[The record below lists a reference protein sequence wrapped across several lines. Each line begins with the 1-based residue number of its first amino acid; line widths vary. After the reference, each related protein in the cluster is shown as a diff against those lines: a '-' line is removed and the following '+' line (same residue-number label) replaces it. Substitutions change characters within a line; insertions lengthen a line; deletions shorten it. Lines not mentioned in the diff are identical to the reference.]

1 MTPTY
6 KYSTFFYFLGYLL
19 LFGCASEKGS
29 LTSDAQDS
37 TLEISVSTILTSA
50 DQSRLLE
57 ERTTQLEWSDKR
69 ASNVLNIVL
78 DASEKYQSMVGFGY
92 TLTGGSAIL
101 LRQMSDAARAQLL
114 QEMFGR
120 GENEI
125 GVNYLRLSVGASD
138 LDPKVYSY
146 NDLPAGQIDL
156 NLTRFSIAHEQQYLL
171 PVLKEILAIA
181 PNIKILGSPWS
192 PPVWMKDNGSSK
204 GGSLQPQYFEVY
216 ANYLVKY
223 VEAMAAEGIRIDA
236 LTVQNEPLH
245 PGNNPSLLMLAEDQ
259 KVFVR
264 DHLGPAFAKTTLGTK
279 IIVYDHNC
287 DKPEYPLTILA
298 DEEAKAFVDGSAFH
312 LYGGEIT
319 AMTEVH
325 DAHPDKHLYFTEQ
338 YTNIEG
344 EFAGDFMWHVKSL
357 HIEGPRNWAKN
368 VLEWNLAADPIA
380 SIHTPGGCTVCLGAI
395 TINGD
400 SITRNAAYYAVAHS
414 SKWVPDG
421 STRIASTLPEGL
433 SNVAYLTPS
442 GKTVLVA
449 INEDDTEKDFLV
461 VVNNKA
467 LSLSLP
473 ARTVGTYKF

>member
-1 MTPTY
+1 MNCALPLL
-6 KYSTFFYFLGYLL
+6 TFSLFILL
-19 LFGCASEKGS
+19 ACNGS
-29 LTSDAQDS
+29 SPDEQV
-37 TLEISVSTILTSA
+37 TLQQTITVEQLITSA
-50 DQSRLLE
+50 DQSNLLAHEAILSEWE
-57 ERTTQLEWSDKR
+57 ERTDAPAAEIIIDP
-69 ASNVLNIVL
+69 AS
-78 DASEKYQSMVGFGY
+78 KYQTMDGFGY

-101 LRQMSDAARAQLL
+101 LAGMSASVRAQLL
-114 QEMFGR
+114 EEFFGR
-120 GENEI
+120 QGESI

-138 LDPKVYSY
+138 LDPEVYSY
-146 NDLPAGQIDL
+146 NDLPAGETDL
-156 NLTRFSIAHEQQYLL
+156 ELSRFSIAHEQEFLL
-171 PVLKEILAIA
+171 PILKEILAIA
-181 PNIKILGSPWS
+181 PDIKILGSPWS
-192 PPVWMKDNGSSK
+192 PPVWMKDNGSSI
-204 GGSLQPQYFEVY
+204 GGSLRPEYYAVY
-216 ANYLVKY
+216 AQYLVKY
-223 VEAMAAEGIRIDA
+223 VEAMANEGVRIDA

-245 PGNNPSLLMLAEDQ
+245 PCNNPSLLMLAEDQ

-279 IIVYDHNC
+279 IIIYDHNC
-287 DKPEYPLTILA
+287 DKPEYPLAIL
-298 DEEAKAFVDGSAFH
+298 DDPVAKAFVNGTAFH
-312 LYGGEIT
+312 LYGGDIS

-325 DAHPDKHLYFTEQ
+325 DAHPEKHLYFTEQ

-344 EFAGDFMWHVKSL
+344 EFAVDFMWHAKSL
-357 HIEGPRNWAKN
+357 HIEGPRNWARN
-368 VLEWNLAADPIA
+368 VLEWNLAADPSA

-400 SITRNAAYYAVAHS
+400 SITRNAAYYSVAHS

-421 STRIASTLPEGL
+421 STRIASTLLEGL
-433 SNVAYLTPS
+433 ANVAYLTPS